1 MERYGQLRKQKSK
14 RMSRNRGG
22 DERLQSA
29 AKAAQT
35 ISYGEGEPVDALPHL
50 ASGEATAA
58 RSSWYNDVI
67 NQGGTDELNAI
78 LQEANIMANNQD
90 EEEVLEQYRIM
101 AHVEASIRVKEN
113 TGFDM
118 SEYEKRRKL
127 HPEQPKLDYF
137 DKSRKPKQ
145 ILPDAKDMSGV
156 NSNGMMRAEEP
167 PLPLPTPNRRYLE
180 QRAPL
185 TPDLVDGEPIRGGS
199 IPTGFVSVKCLGCK
213 IPLKVNM
220 FATLMRCSECSTVSP
235 VTSSRR

>member
-14 RMSRNRGG
+14 RMSRNREE
-22 DERLQSA
+22 DERIQN
-29 AKAAQT
+29 AKAAAQR
-35 ISYGEGEPVDALPHL
+35 INFGEGEPVHDLPHL
-50 ASGEATAA
+50 ASAGAA
-58 RSSWYNDVI
+58 ADRSSWYNDVI

-78 LQEANIMANNQD
+78 LQEANMASNQD
-90 EEEVLEQYRIM
+90 EDEVLEQYRIM

-127 HPEQPKLDYF
+127 HPEQNKLDYF

-145 ILPDAKDMSGV
+145 ILPDAKNMSAGGG
-156 NSNGMMRAEEP
+156 SSTMRAEEP
-167 PLPLPTPNRRYLE
+167 PLPPPRPNQRYLE

-185 TPDLVDGEPIRGGS
+185 TPDLVDGVPARGGS
-199 IPTGFVSVKCLGCK
+199 VPQPFVSVKCLGCK
-213 IPLKVNM
+213 IALKVNM
-220 FATLMRCSECSTVSP
+220 FATLVRCSECSTVSP

>member
-14 RMSRNRGG
+14 RMSRNREG
-22 DERLQSA
+22 DERFQSA
-29 AKAAQT
+29 SAAAQQ
-35 ISYGEGEPVDALPHL
+35 ISYGEGEPVHDLPHL
-50 ASGEATAA
+50 ASKRGTPE

-67 NQGGTDELNAI
+67 NQGGADELNAM
-78 LQEANIMANNQD
+78 LQEVSMAGNQD
-90 EEEVLEQYRIM
+90 EDEVLEQYRIM

-127 HPEQPKLDYF
+127 HPEQTKLDYF

-145 ILPDAKDMSGV
+145 ILPDAKDISGG
-156 NSNGMMRAEEP
+156 SGGGMMRAEEP
-167 PLPLPTPNRRYLE
+167 PLPPPRPNRRYLE

-185 TPDLVDGEPIRGGS
+185 TPDLVDGEVAKGS
-199 IPTGFVSVKCLGCK
+199 VPFGFLSVKCLGCK
-213 IPLKVNM
+213 TALKVNM
-220 FATLMRCSECSTVSP
+220 FATLVRCSECSTVSP